1 MIIRKITAFER
12 DAVKAFYL
20 ALPAEDRRKRFCC
33 TTSDET
39 LSKYV
44 EGLDFMRHTILG
56 AFNEHA
62 ELIGVAELA
71 PGANESELAFAVR
84 PDTRS
89 RGVGTRLMERIL
101 LHARISG
108 VGKVFV
114 MFLSDNVSMRRLAHS
129 AGMAVKTD
137 GGEAYA
143 SRELPAPSAEEL
155 SRWLMTETV
164 AHSEYFSVLGIER
177 WGSLVTQLKP
187 TAPKVRN
194 TLDELTAWPIHHLNS
209 RSSPRR
215 EHCS

>member
-33 TTSDET
+33 TTSDEA

-84 PDTRS
+84 PDMRS
-89 RGVGTRLMERIL
+89 RRIATRLMERIL
-101 LHARISG
+101 LHARMSG
-108 VGKVFV
+108 VGRVFV
-114 MFLSDNVSMRRLAHS
+114 MFLSDNAPMRRMARN
-129 AGMAVKTD
+129 AGMVVKTD
-137 GGEAYA
+137 GGDAHA

-155 SRWLMTETV
+155 SRWSTKEAA

-177 WGSLVTQLKP
+177 WGSLVTQSKSP
-187 TAPKVRN
+187 APQLRKTSD
-194 TLDELTAWPIHHLNS
+194 TLAA
-209 RSSPRR
+209 
-215 EHCS
+215 

>member
-84 PDTRS
+84 PDTAALFHAIALAAKGFADQEFKVLPTHS
-89 RGVGTRLMERIL
+89 PDALNPCLRI
-101 LHARISG
+101 
-108 VGKVFV
+108 
-114 MFLSDNVSMRRLAHS
+114 
-129 AGMAVKTD
+129 
-137 GGEAYA
+137 
-143 SRELPAPSAEEL
+143 EEL
-155 SRWLMTETV
+155 APAR
-164 AHSEYFSVLGIER
+164 SVEER
-177 WGSLVTQLKP
+177 DRCWNQEKAGKQ
-187 TAPKVRN
+187 
-194 TLDELTAWPIHHLNS
+194 
-209 RSSPRR
+209 
-215 EHCS
+215 